1 MGRTYSLT
9 DISRDTELIG
19 GAGRGAWEMAQHLDE
34 TENPAL
40 DVAFLV
46 RADYHGHD
54 WVQPEPRLISA
65 SKLEADTTRLIE
77 YLNTL
82 APDHRFG
89 AVTVTDW
96 SEWFAAVHVYAT
108 KYPDSQFVS
117 AFFE

>member
-9 DISRDTELIG
+9 DKTRETELMG
-19 GAGRGAWEMAQHLDE
+19 GSGRGAWDLARHLDE

-40 DVAFLV
+40 DIALLTK
-46 RADYHGHD
+46 ADYHGHD
-54 WVQPEPRLISA
+54 GSEPDPRLISA
-65 SKLEADTTRLIE
+65 AELEADTARLVD

-96 SEWFAAVHVYAT
+96 SEWFAAAHVYAT